1 MFSVLAG
8 SAFLMLVALIVKTVE
23 AKGKRPYFLAYLVV
37 ILAGFY
43 GGLSFSNSIDLLKDS
58 PIEAGMNFVMGVAGL
73 VVMSRGLSI
82 FKRMQMAV

>member
-23 AKGKRPYFLAYLVV
+23 AKGKSPYFLAYLVV
-37 ILAGFY
+37 IAAGFY
-43 GGLSFSNSIDLLKDS
+43 GGLCISNSIDLLKNN
-58 PIEAGMNFVMGVAGL
+58 PVEAGMNFLMGVVAL
-73 VVMSRGLSI
+73 VVMSRGLSV